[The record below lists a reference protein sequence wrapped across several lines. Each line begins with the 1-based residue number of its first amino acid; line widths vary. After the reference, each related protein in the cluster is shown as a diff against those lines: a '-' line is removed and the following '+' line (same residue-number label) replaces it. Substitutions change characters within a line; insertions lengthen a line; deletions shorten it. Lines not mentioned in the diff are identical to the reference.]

1 MKKTAILLG
10 ATGLTGR
17 KLLKRLLDDERFQ
30 KVIVLTRRS
39 TDIVNDKLE
48 EHIIDL
54 LALENHPDLFH
65 ADVVFCCIGTTKA
78 KTPDKILYR
87 RIDHGIPV
95 TAARLAKENNIPGF
109 MVISSLGADPKSRF
123 FYNRTKGEMERD
135 ILKQGIKN
143 TFILRPS
150 LISGDRGEK
159 RTGENFAEKVMRI
172 SDFLI
177 PSKYKI
183 ITADTIAN
191 AMVHIAL
198 SGHDSV
204 IIPSEEIQEIGKS

>member
-10 ATGLTGR
+10 ATGMTGR

-150 LISGDRGEK
+150 LISR
-159 RTGENFAEKVMRI
+159 
-172 SDFLI
+172 
-177 PSKYKI
+177 
-183 ITADTIAN
+183 
-191 AMVHIAL
+191 
-198 SGHDSV
+198 
-204 IIPSEEIQEIGKS
+204 SEEHTSELQSRGHLVCRLLLDKKNAVKVEPTS